1 MSLANL
7 IGLLGLLGL
16 VGLAVIYLLKP
27 NYEQKMISSTYVWKL
42 SLKYK
47 KRTIPIS
54 KLRNLLIILCQ
65 ILILVLCAFILAEPI
80 KKATAAETY
89 SEKVIILD
97 ASASMWAVQSNDDD
111 RVTRF
116 QRAIEEGSETVDGIR
131 ELAKKTFSEDGGK
144 VSLILAGREAEV
156 LADRFDASRSEE
168 FDKILDDLIPRNSL
182 GDVDEEQMKCS
193 YASADLEHAMT
204 DAEDI
209 LKKNPAAEIYYY
221 TGTEF
226 IDKGN
231 VNVVDVSADNEWNV
245 AILSGEVTKEDST
258 FYTFTVEVAAYGQ
271 PADVELKFEIY
282 GCNAIKQTVIH
293 SETIKLISGVP
304 QKVSFRSIEFLSDN
318 PFDDPDIDTG
328 DTSETAIYEYDW
340 ATVYV
345 DYINFGESSVML
357 TDSLSFDDS
366 YNFYGGVKNKLD
378 VQYYS
383 TIPNTMVNSIIAAW
397 DNTLSEKWDI
407 QVHEVPYNNPPSTW
421 EGQDMYIF
429 EHYLP
434 KAIPSDG
441 VVILLD
447 PVLGEGQEMPSGVN
461 LTFGQKLEA
470 PENNPFQY
478 EIVSEFNQHPILRH
492 MQGEEN
498 TVYSLGFTQISA
510 SEGWDALMTFGA
522 DPTMLLRDAE
532 DQKVLVIAADVNNT
546 NVSIVK
552 GFSFMM
558 LDIFNYFFPGT
569 INKNM
574 FEIGE
579 TIVMD
584 SISSELTLKYLSGD
598 PEKDSTVYVESE
610 TTKFPIGIVAEKAGR
625 YEISQKML
633 SGETLSTQFYVKM
646 PSAES
651 NTEKVVEVIVKPLVV
666 EVPQQVDEDLLIYFA
681 AALVALLFAEWWLQ
695 QRGQV

>member
-80 KKATAAETY
+80 KQATAAEMHT
-89 SEKVIILD
+89 ERIVILD
-97 ASASMWAVQSNDDD
+97 ASANMWAVQADDDD

-116 QRAIEEGSETVDGIR
+116 QRAIEGSENVEGIR
-131 ELAKKTFSEDGGK
+131 EFAKKTFAEDGGM

-182 GDVDEEQMKCS
+182 GDVDEEQIKCS
-193 YASADLEHAMT
+193 YASANLEGAMLQ
-204 DAEDI
+204 AEEI
-209 LKKNPAAEIYYY
+209 LKKNSAAEIYYY

-231 VNVVDVSADNEWNV
+231 VKVVDVSADNEWNV

-271 PADVELKFEIY
+271 PAEVELTFEIY
-282 GCNAIKQTVIH
+282 DCNSAKQTVIH
-293 SETIKLISGVP
+293 NETVELVPGIS
-304 QKVSFRSIEFLSDN
+304 QKVSFRSIEYLSDH
-318 PFDDPDIDTG
+318 PFDEPDIDTG
-328 DTSETAIYEYDW
+328 DKSETAIYEYNW
-340 ATVYV
+340 ASVYV
-345 DYINFGESSVML
+345 NYIRFGESSAML

-366 YNFYGGVKNKLD
+366 YNFYGGVKNRIN

-383 TIPNTMVNSIIAAW
+383 TIPNTMVNSILAAW
-397 DNTLSEKWDI
+397 NNTLSEKWN
-407 QVHEVPYNNPPSTW
+407 VHIDEVPSNNPPSSW

-434 KAIPSDG
+434 NEIPNDG
-441 VVILLD
+441 VVILFD
-447 PVLGEGQEMPSGVN
+447 PVLKEGQATPSGVD
-461 LTFGQKLEA
+461 LMFGQKVEA

-478 EIVSEFNQHPILRH
+478 EIASEFNQHPILRH

-498 TVYSLGFTQISA
+498 TIYSLGFSQIMNA
-510 SEGWDALMTFGA
+510 EDWDTLMSFGA
-522 DPTMLLRDAE
+522 DPVMLLRDTE
-532 DQKVLVIAADVNNT
+532 EQKVLVIAADVNNT

-558 LDIFNYFFPGT
+558 LDIFNYFFPAT
-569 INKNM
+569 LNKNM

-579 TIVMD
+579 TVIMD
-584 SISSELTLKYLSGD
+584 SISSKLTLKYLDGGD
-598 PEKDSTVYVESE
+598 SDNDGTEYVESE
-610 TTKFPIGIVAEKAGR
+610 TTQFPIGIVAEKAGK
-625 YEISQKML
+625 YEITQNLFDKVF
-633 SGETLSTQFYVKM
+633 TAQFYVKM
-646 PSAES
+646 PSIES
-651 NTEKVVEVIVKPLVV
+651 NTERVVEVIVKPAVF
-666 EVPQQVDEDLLIYFA
+666 EVQQKVDEDLLIYFA